1 MRGIGIVKGL
11 NLSIVQGGS
20 HANQN
25 QTRSLNKMAARCDR
39 LRRLSTNTSRYL
51 AHHRQPAAT
60 PCDLSQVAPVVRVN
74 EGQRELIDALG
85 HAYPAISRH
94 HNQHRQYQFTALTT
108 MALARVEVLVADLIL
123 LRVRGYAM
131 RCPPCAAFPSLT
143 HKFLDSSQ
151 GTIRL
156 YQCKH
161 GAAGFEMIER
171 YCRRNKSAPS
181 SF

>member
-60 PCDLSQVAPVVRVN
+60 PCDLSQVAPVDRVN
-74 EGQRELIDALG
+74 EGERELIMMRWG
-85 HAYPAISRH
+85 MPTQQYPGITF
-94 HNQHRQYQFTALTT
+94 NIGNT
-108 MALARVEVLVADLIL
+108 
-123 LRVRGYAM
+123 
-131 RCPPCAAFPSLT
+131 
-143 HKFLDSSQ
+143 SSP
-151 GTIRL
+151 
-156 YQCKH
+156 H
-161 GAAGFEMIER
+161 
-171 YCRRNKSAPS
+171 
-181 SF
+181 